1 MNLTD
6 ITVQIKDIMAQ
17 VFEKPVGDLP
27 ERPSVENLPQWD
39 SLRHITLILALE
51 ETFNIQ
57 LSETEIVDIQSLDD
71 IQEII
76 QQKVTV

>member
-1 MNLTD
+1 MNPTD
-6 ITVQIKDIMAQ
+6 TTAQIKDIMAQ
-17 VFEKPVGDLP
+17 VFEIPPGDLP
-27 ERPSVENLPQWD
+27 CRPSVENLPQWD

-51 ETFNIQ
+51 ETFHIQ